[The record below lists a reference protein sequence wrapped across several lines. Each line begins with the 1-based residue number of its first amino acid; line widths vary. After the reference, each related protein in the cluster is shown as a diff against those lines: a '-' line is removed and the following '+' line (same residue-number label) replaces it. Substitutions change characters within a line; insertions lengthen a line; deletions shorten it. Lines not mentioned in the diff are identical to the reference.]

1 MFTNKN
7 KLIGFIALIVVIVL
21 VASAVIA
28 VLLDGAVKKAQ
39 AEANK
44 EIEALNAT
52 IAKLETLLS
61 ATEKDVEAAEK
72 ALTDLKNQLTST
84 GADLDAAEK
93 LIAKYEE
100 LIDAWT
106 KATPEVNEAVI
117 AINAA
122 YASLL
127 ENKDLLPADALVGL
141 EDARMDAIYGAIRS
155 ADPKAVADN
164 FINDVVAG
172 IEDQRY
178 DNALKA
184 LIEAVKENGVTYPED
199 VEGIAG
205 VDAYV
210 EELKALANADVVLKA
225 LEDAGLLAEVE
236 QLHVD
241 LKKDHLDDIAA
252 EFIAKVEAIETPITL
267 NSEAAIVDAIAALDA
282 LLSKCDEYRMHDH
295 MNRADVLAAI
305 DTLKG
310 YNNRLEVLKAA
321 KVEADAIND
330 RIAAQTVAADIA
342 TRDAIAQLKADIA
355 VWESKYDID
364 DANRYLVN
372 DVTGLETAYA
382 AKLAELQALYDAF
395 KAAVEAIG
403 TVTVESKPAI
413 DAAWTAYDAVKGFT
427 DADVVL
433 GLVTPNTVGELHAV
447 LVAAQA
453 DYDALIA
460 LIAEIRAEID
470 RLHGNDPAVSY
481 AEVDALNAK
490 CDQLVALGFELTVIN
505 TETVDYVAKLEE
517 VRLIP
522 VKNEVI
528 DKIHAVYVDYYA
540 DHATSDRD
548 VLVRLAQSYAD
559 QKAYVNGLSDKAAIL
574 ACGETSYITGLFDQC
589 LTAEK

>member
-39 AEANK
+39 EEANK

-282 LLSKCDEYRMHDH
+282 LLSKCDEYGMHDH
-295 MNRADVLAAI
+295 MNRADVVAAI
-305 DTLKG
+305 DTVKG
-310 YNNRLEVLKAA
+310 YNNRLDVLKAA

-355 VWESKYDID
+355 VWESKYAID

>member
-39 AEANK
+39 EEANK

-127 ENKDLLPADALVGL
+127 ESKDLLPADALVGL

-164 FINDVVAG
+164 FVNDVVAG

-282 LLSKCDEYRMHDH
+282 LLSKCDEYGMHDH
-295 MNRADVLAAI
+295 MNRADVVAAI
-305 DTLKG
+305 DTVKG
-310 YNNRLEVLKAA
+310 YNNRLDVLKAA

-355 VWESKYDID
+355 VWESKYAID

-589 LTAEK
+589 LTSEK